1 MSEFIYSLFSGNVYY
16 DFLQNAVIAIFSMF
30 IVYLS
35 LLFPSIT
42 IYLIVFQ
49 NTFLYM
55 LTGD

>member
-16 DFLQNAVIAIFSMF
+16 DFLQNAVIAIFSKF

-49 NTFLYM
+49 NTFLDM